1 MVATKQLTAE
11 TSAKVKEALLRR
23 HRHQHERR
31 HNESKNRLPIIRSL
45 ADIGRG
51 GSKSMFGSHSKSI
64 NYSVSFF
71 ALRFCYLPLVAPY
84 PPGVSQYLMPLE
96 MVTLWCLF
104 PRRLVLALVF

>member
-1 MVATKQLTAE
+1 MLVWCTADYSFRLLLDLILENMVATKQLTAE

-64 NYSVSFF
+64 HYSVSC
-71 ALRFCYLPLVAPY
+71 LLPDLVISP
-84 PPGVSQYLMPLE
+84 S
-96 MVTLWCLF
+96 
-104 PRRLVLALVF
+104 